1 VVSDALITVL
11 AEAQRL
17 GFIGPVDI
25 RLHVEH
31 AQGFL
36 TAAGIAPP
44 PTRVVD
50 LGSGG
55 GLPALV
61 LAEAWVDAELW
72 LIEANQRRV
81 QFLAE
86 VVVELG
92 WASRVTVLNGRA
104 ETVGRQ
110 EDLRA
115 TMDLV
120 TARGF
125 GPPAVTAE
133 CAAPFLEIGGRLVV
147 SEPPDQGRADDLRR
161 WPQSGLSQL
170 GLAMVATTPTPGAHF
185 ALLRQDAPCPDRYPR
200 RVGIPRKRPLF

>member
-1 VVSDALITVL
+1 MSDPLLTVL
-11 AEAQRL
+11 AESQRL
-17 GFIGPVDI
+17 GFIGPVDV

-36 TAAGIAPP
+36 TAAGLDPP
-44 PTRVVD
+44 PGRLLD

-61 LAEAWVDAELW
+61 LAEAWRDTEFWMV
-72 LIEANQRRV
+72 EANQRRV

-86 VVVELG
+86 AVITLG
-92 WASRVTVLNGRA
+92 WSERVTVLNGRA
-104 ETVGRQ
+104 ETVARI

-133 CAAPFLEIGGRLVV
+133 CAAPFLRVGGRVVV
-147 SEPPDQGRADDLRR
+147 SEPPDQGPADDLRR
-161 WPQSGLSQL
+161 WPTSGLSQL
-170 GLAMVATTPTPGAHF
+170 GLALVATTPTSGAHF
-185 ALLRQDAPCPDRYPR
+185 AVLRQDAACPDRYPR
-200 RVGIPRKRPLF
+200 RVGIPRKRPIF